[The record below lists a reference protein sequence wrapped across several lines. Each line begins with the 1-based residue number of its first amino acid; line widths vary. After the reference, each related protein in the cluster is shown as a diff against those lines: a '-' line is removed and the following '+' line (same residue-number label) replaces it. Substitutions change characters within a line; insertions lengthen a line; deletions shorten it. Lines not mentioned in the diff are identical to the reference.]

1 VSDRPLRVRIDRLVL
16 RNVDSGSVGD
26 IASLVADR
34 LRREGSV
41 RDRGEG
47 PIPRDGTEMADAA
60 ASRIAAVVSRAVDG
74 R

>member
-16 RNVDSGSVGD
+16 RNVDSGSVGE

-41 RDRGEG
+41 RDEGEG
-47 PIPRDGTEMADAA
+47 PIPRGAEMADAA
-60 ASRIAAVVSRAVDG
+60 ASRIAAVVSRAVES

>member
-16 RNVDSGSVGD
+16 RNVDSGSVGE

-41 RDRGEG
+41 IDEGEG
-47 PIPRDGTEMADAA
+47 PIPRGGAEMADAA
-60 ASRIAAVVSRAVDG
+60 ASRIAAAVSRAVES